1 MKQLADIPHPSCKIT
16 LFAWN
21 NKYIVKIERGL
32 LEQTYK
38 VSELEV
44 MGEDDVREMVSE
56 AFLEKVLQRFEAMQ
70 ADWEL
75 AMESLED

>member
-44 MGEDDVREMVSE
+44 LGEDDVREMVSE
-56 AFLEKVLQRFEAMQ
+56 AFLEKVLLRFEAMQ
-70 ADWEL
+70 ADWEM

>member
-21 NKYIVKIERGL
+21 NKYIVKIEQGM

-44 MGEDDVREMVSE
+44 LGEDDVREMVSG
-56 AFLEKVLQRFEAMQ
+56 AFLDHVLQRFEAMQ
-70 ADWEL
+70 TDWEM

>member
-21 NKYIVKIERGL
+21 NKYIVKIEQGM

-44 MGEDDVREMVSE
+44 LGEDDVREMVSE
-56 AFLEKVLQRFEAMQ
+56 AFLEKVLQRFTAMQ
-70 ADWEL
+70 ADWET

>member
-1 MKQLADIPHPSCKIT
+1 MKQLADIPHPSCKIS
-16 LFAWN
+16 LFTWN
-21 NKYIVKIERGL
+21 NKYIVKIEQGM

-44 MGEDDVREMVSE
+44 LGEDDVREMLSE
-56 AFLEKVLQRFEAMQ
+56 VFLEKVIHRFGTMQ
-70 ADWEL
+70 SDWEM

>member
-44 MGEDDVREMVSE
+44 MGENDVREMVSE